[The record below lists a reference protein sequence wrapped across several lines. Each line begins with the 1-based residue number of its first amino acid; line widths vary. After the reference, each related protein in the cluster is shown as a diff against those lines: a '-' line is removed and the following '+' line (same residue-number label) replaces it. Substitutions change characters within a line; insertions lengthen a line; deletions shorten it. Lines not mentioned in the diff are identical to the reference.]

1 MAGITDR
8 TAGGV
13 PSWGAKLSYGE
24 RQSVDGVELLPVAF
38 VAFGFGAGEGGTGL
52 NAPSEGTGVSG
63 AEVAGAHGEG
73 GGGGGAS
80 IPLGAYIG
88 GPDGLRFRPNPVVLL
103 ALGISVIGALG
114 VSISAI
120 IAATKRKR

>member
-1 MAGITDR
+1 MAAITDR
-8 TAGGV
+8 LADSV
-13 PSWGAKLSYGE
+13 PGWGAKLSYGE
-24 RQSVDGVELLPVAF
+24 PQKVDGVELVPVAF
-38 VAFGFGAGEGGTGL
+38 VAFGFGAGEGGIGPS
-52 NAPSEGTGVSG
+52 APGDGAESEGGHG
-63 AEVAGAHGEG
+63 AG

-120 IAATKRKR
+120 IAATKRRK